1 MKQLKHIIRLTASAT
16 ALAFVVFSCK
26 GKLPESGGLN
36 LDETPIQVVEN
47 VFSVSSENSGLQMR
61 MEAKTMM
68 RFENDSM
75 MYEKFPDGFAVYG
88 YMEDGRLETEIT
100 ADNALHRSW
109 NDGREEWQATG
120 NVVVKNL
127 IKREVMETDTLYW
140 DKKEE
145 KIFTHCYVKMWSPDG
160 FMQGYGMESDQRARN
175 SILYNNFNNYA
186 IVVKDSTEV
195 IVDSVNLVGPA
206 KPEKLQ

>member
-1 MKQLKHIIRLTASAT
+1 MTASAT